1 MNKPLILTI
10 FRWLLWL
17 LLITF
22 ESVVGFPWLSLV
34 VVGQWLLVGSTYQV
48 LGSIVLSSLILAAT
62 YSLAWPLAMLAVMIL
77 WQVNQQTRK
86 HSSQRWLIYLSVVVV
101 IGWLAGTPLNGLSLV
116 FTFFSWLFYARWWGI
131 WGRNL
136 WQKLGKVSAKS

>member
-62 YSLAWPLAMLAVMIL
+62 YSLAWPLA
-77 WQVNQQTRK
+77 K
-86 HSSQRWLIYLSVVVV
+86 
-101 IGWLAGTPLNGLSLV
+101 IGRAHV
-116 FTFFSWLFYARWWGI
+116 
-131 WGRNL
+131 
-136 WQKLGKVSAKS
+136 